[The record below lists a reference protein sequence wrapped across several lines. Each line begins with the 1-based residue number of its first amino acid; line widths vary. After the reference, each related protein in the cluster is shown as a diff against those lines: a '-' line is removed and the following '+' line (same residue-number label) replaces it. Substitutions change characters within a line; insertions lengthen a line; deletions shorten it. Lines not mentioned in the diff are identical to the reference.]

1 MKTLRIGIV
10 LGMLLTLGFTNV
22 GTARTANLTLSTP
35 AKVGN
40 NNATVNAATL
50 APASC
55 SGIAA
60 GLTAVVAAGASGNT
74 SGTNA
79 NELVLGRPQ
88 TANYTLNGSGG
99 VDCVV
104 GGRGTGGRETL
115 QGGAGAGDVCIGNS
129 FTAPAL
135 SDSFNANCETQ
146 VP

>member
-1 MKTLRIGIV
+1 VKTLRIGIV

-22 GTARTANLTLSTP
+22 GTARTANLSMTTP
-35 AKVGN
+35 AKVGLN
-40 NNATVNAATL
+40 TATVNATTL
-50 APASC
+50 APSGC
-55 SGIAA
+55 SAIAA

-88 TANYTLNGSGG
+88 TANYTLNGAGG

-115 QGGAGAGDVCIGNS
+115 QGGAGSGDVCIGNG
-129 FTAPAL
+129 FTGAAL

-146 VP
+146 IP